1 MLVALNR
8 SHVES
13 GLTTSIQI
21 SSNPSL
27 HPLAVRIDR
36 TVTSRC
42 DHQPERESAVL
53 FIGER
58 HFGTR
63 DRTEDS
69 STHTSDDGKLE
80 GMV

>member
-13 GLTTSIQI
+13 GLATTSQT

-27 HPLAVRIDR
+27 HPLAVRIER
-36 TVTSRC
+36 SVTSRC
-42 DHQPERESAVL
+42 DHQPQRESAVL

-63 DRTEDS
+63 DCVEDS
-69 STHTSDDGKLE
+69 STHTSDEGKLK